1 MTDKQLRQN
10 ILDELEF
17 DPSFDA
23 EYVGVAVDNN
33 VVQLSGH
40 VKSCAQKLAVLAAAR
55 RVRGVH
61 AIADEIEVRYPD
73 DAKTGDDQLASRA
86 LRCLKWNA
94 VVSNLPIDVVVHDGY
109 VSLLGTVNWEFEKRA
124 AEECIS
130 KLTGVRSVS
139 NAITLKPRTEV
150 RDLKAAIET
159 ALKRRARVDSNAI
172 TISIK
177 GHSRVVL
184 EGKVDDWDERRAVE
198 DAAWSAAGVEGVDNH
213 LIIG

>member
-23 EYVGVAVDNN
+23 EHVGVAVDNN

-40 VKSCAQKLAVLAAAR
+40 VRSWAQKLAVLAAAR

-73 DAKTGDDQLASRA
+73 DAKTGDDQLADRA

-94 VVSNLPIDVVVHDGY
+94 IVSNLPIDVVVHDGY

-124 AEECIS
+124 AEECVG

-139 NAITLKPRTEV
+139 NEIALKPRTEAGDV
-150 RDLKAAIET
+150 KAAIET
-159 ALKRRARVDSNAI
+159 ALKRHTRVDSNAI

-184 EGKVDDWDERRAVE
+184 EGRVDDWDKRRAVE
-198 DAAWSAAGVEGVDNH
+198 DAAWSAAGVEGVENH